1 MQVTAIEQ
9 NSCEKK
15 TFLEKFVEAYEEY
28 VKAQQELFFVLYPE
42 RLNHQLNV

>member
-1 MQVTAIEQ
+1 MQLTAIDH

-15 TFLEKFVEAYEEY
+15 TFLVKFVEAYEDY